1 MGGSPEETSGT
12 ATAAGPVGG
21 KYLTFALGAEEYGID
36 ILKVREI
43 MQVLDITRVPQT
55 APFVKGVFNLR
66 GKVIPVVD
74 LRARFGM
81 PDRPHDDQTCIIVV
95 DVGTLMGVIVDTV
108 RQVQDIPA
116 SAIDP
121 PPSVD
126 GRHAVGWIL
135 GVGKAGRRVTILLD
149 IDGVLNAEPLVVE

>member
-1 MGGSPEETSGT
+1 MSGLPGQTSG
-12 ATAAGPVGG
+12 AAVAAGAVGG
-21 KYLTFALGAEEYGID
+21 KYLTFALGGEEYGID

-43 MQVLDITRVPQT
+43 LQVLDISRVPQT
-55 APFVKGVFNLR
+55 APFMKGVFNLR

-74 LRARFGM
+74 LRVRFGM
-81 PDRPHDDQTCIIVV
+81 PERPHDDQTCIIVV

-121 PPSVD
+121 RPSID
-126 GRHAVGWIL
+126 GREDAGWIL
-135 GVGKAGRRVTILLD
+135 GMGKADRRVIILLD
-149 IDGVLNAEPLVVE
+149 IDGVLNAEPLVAD